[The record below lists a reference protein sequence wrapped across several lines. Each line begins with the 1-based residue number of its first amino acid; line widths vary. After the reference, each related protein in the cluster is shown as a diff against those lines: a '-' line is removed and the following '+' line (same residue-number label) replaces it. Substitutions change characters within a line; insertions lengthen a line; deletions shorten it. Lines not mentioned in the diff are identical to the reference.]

1 MSAKLLPEA
10 KTDHTLKK
18 LLIVVS
24 IRLIPVISLQLLFW
38 SGEISPLAEK
48 SLRIGNYHTILLHP
62 LQTSFSA
69 KNAMTET
76 RRNHSALCHFFQT
89 EPKRAAMFCPIPEK
103 ESNSS
108 VRGFRDEF
116 CGTNGEGNGKRIDK
130 DKTYQ

>member
-69 KNAMTET
+69 KNAMTEA
-76 RRNHSALCHFFQT
+76 RRNHSALCHLSLIHIS
-89 EPKRAAMFCPIPEK
+89 EPTRP
-103 ESNSS
+103 
-108 VRGFRDEF
+108 
-116 CGTNGEGNGKRIDK
+116 T
-130 DKTYQ
+130 T

>member
-48 SLRIGNYHTILLHP
+48 ALRIGNYHTILLHP

-69 KNAMTET
+69 KNAMTEAPEK
-76 RRNHSALCHFFQT
+76 S
-89 EPKRAAMFCPIPEK
+89 FCPMSLLPNGAEK
-103 ESNSS
+103 SSNVLPDS
-108 VRGFRDEF
+108 
-116 CGTNGEGNGKRIDK
+116 GKRE
-130 DKTYQ
+130 QFFRPGLPG